1 MTPELI
7 EKTTFLF
14 AAIVLCAVGVWHND
28 KLVGFEKKIYE
39 FACDRIGYIAAMVY
53 VKYRR
58 RKIDRSIRRVERAL
72 DILDKENSYLEKV
85 EGNKNEYR

>member
-28 KLVGFEKKIYE
+28 KLVVFEKKIYE
-39 FACDRIGYIAAMVY
+39 FACDRIGYIAAIVY
-53 VKYRR
+53 VRYRR
-58 RKIDRSIRRVERAL
+58 RKIDRSIQRIEKAL

-85 EGNKNEYR
+85 EGNK